1 MSDIKTVSEPV
12 GTANPS
18 SLPGKKALPPFA
30 ALRAFDAVARLGGVR
45 KAAEVLDLDHAVV
58 SRHLRT
64 LETWTGTALIER
76 SRTGAVL
83 TEDGARYHRRIAD
96 AMDSI
101 ASATMDLMKS
111 SDNRRLLIWCMPGFA
126 FHWLMERLGTF
137 EAANPGLD
145 IELRPT
151 DTSPD
156 FARHEADV
164 DIRFSPIYGPPL
176 VLPAGV
182 QSVQVAEP
190 PTIPLASP
198 DYLAAFPPI
207 TTCRDLLRHQLLHEE
222 SFDVWGC
229 WLSGHGVIGHADLTG
244 PRLWHAH
251 LTLDAARRGR
261 GIALGN
267 HLIAADDLAAGRLV
281 EVGADL
287 PDFHLMPLGSYL
299 FVARADRW
307 RAPPIA
313 RFRQWLLA
321 AVAKEMPKALVAG
334 GRST

>member
-1 MSDIKTVSEPV
+1 MLFRSTVPESP
-12 GTANPS
+12 ASAS

-45 KAAEVLDLDHAVV
+45 RAAEVLDLDHAVV

-64 LETWTGTALIER
+64 LEAWTGSALIER
-76 SRTGAVL
+76 SRAGAIL
-83 TEDGARYHRRIAD
+83 TEEGARYHKRIAQ
-96 AMDSI
+96 AMDNI
-101 ASATMDLMKS
+101 AGATLDLMKR

-126 FHWLMERLGTF
+126 FHWLMQRLNQF

-151 DTSPD
+151 DVCPD
-156 FARHEADV
+156 FAKHEADLDV
-164 DIRFSPIYGPPL
+164 RFAPIYGQPL
-176 VLPAGV
+176 TLAPGV
-182 QSVQVAEP
+182 QSVEVAQP

-198 DYLAAFPPI
+198 DYLGAHPPI
-207 TTCRDLLRHQLLHEE
+207 RTCHDLLGHQLLHEE
-222 SFDVWGC
+222 SFDVWAC
-229 WLSGHGVIGHADLTG
+229 WLSGHGVIGHGDLTG

-281 EVGADL
+281 EVGVDL
-287 PDFHLMPLGSYL
+287 PDFHPMPLGSYL
-299 FVARADRW
+299 LVAREDRW
-307 RAPPIA
+307 RAAPIA

-321 AVAKEMPKALVAG
+321 AVAREMPKALAAG
-334 GRST
+334 GRRA